1 MTIEKLHEL
10 LTAKPFHPF
19 RIITSDGDSLDVKSR
34 EFVWRTPGGRT
45 IYVATGIG
53 EQVQIIDWF
62 LVSKVIVEGDTSAKK
77 DPPSA
82 AQGQVA

>member
-1 MTIEKLHEL
+1 MTIEKLNEL
-10 LTAKPFHPF
+10 LTAKPFHPV

-45 IYVATGIG
+45 VYVATGVG

-62 LVSKVIVEGDTSAKK
+62 LVSKIMVEGNTSQRPE
-77 DPPSA
+77 PPQAQSA
-82 AQGQVA
+82 